1 MFDINKFMTENRVII
16 RGGLLVKKLV
26 CKNGLTMSVQASFF
40 HYCSPREDS
49 LSHYDSVE
57 VGYPSRKVDALMEY
71 AERPETPTETVY
83 GWVPVDVINKIVDEN
98 GGLSE

>member
-1 MFDINKFMTENRVII
+1 MFDINKYIRDNRVII
-16 RGGLLVKKLV
+16 RGTALVKKLV
-26 CKNGLTMSVQASFF
+26 CKNGLTLSVQASFF

-57 VGYPSRKVDALMEY
+57 VGYPSRKVDDLMEY

-83 GWVPVDVINKIVDEN
+83 GWVPVDVINKIVDDN
-98 GGLSE
+98 GGVSE

>member
-1 MFDINKFMTENRVII
+1 MDINKYIRDNRVNV
-16 RGGLLVKKLV
+16 RGLVLVKELV
-26 CKNGLTMSVQASFF
+26 CKNGLTMSVQASSD
-40 HYCSPREDS
+40 HYCSPRQDS